1 MPYKGADQHRV
12 ESSKHVRFMRCAI
25 LGDVARSTAALD
37 VAPKSGVYTLVNQGG
52 GTTFGNANESDDIE
66 WRQCVFMGS
75 SKAVFGHRAGR
86 SDDIRIDGC
95 VSAQNFG
102 DFIQFVGEGQ
112 TDNWTIKD
120 TYAMAKGRASAAD
133 HRDFIQFEKVLT
145 PHSHANWSIEG
156 NWIQSRDAWGDDRYL
171 AKQGLWGNANLGA
184 MKDTAVDNLFAIPGK
199 AMQGHWKDVTFEF
212 NTIIPPIDSLGADSN
227 DQNGV
232 RPNTWDPAF
241 IVPANDDA
249 TLAADENIIVSHA
262 NGFDNGFAGP
272 NGLVIW
278 QNGFWQFSHANK
290 GPPDW
295 SLLGKYLEN
304 YAGAPTKPVSVDY
317 TNSGTAANNGK
328 YQLSPRE
335 SSDAV
340 GVPDVGVEQFKPKA
354 GTRMHW
360 ADPDPTGCYKLFERV
375 FDTTN
380 HDNPTDWGWP
390 TAVAFHIYY
399 DPNNAAGGAS
409 GNYDSF
415 DANGD

>member
-1 MPYKGADQHRV
+1 
-12 ESSKHVRFMRCAI
+12 MRCAI

-304 YAGAPTKPVSVDY
+304 YSRRSDKTRERGLHQQRHRSEQRQVPTFAPRVLGCRRSARRRCRAVQAQGRY
-317 TNSGTAANNGK
+317 TDALGR
-328 YQLSPRE
+328 PRPHRLLQ
-335 SSDAV
+335 ALR
-340 GVPDVGVEQFKPKA
+340 A
-354 GTRMHW
+354 
-360 ADPDPTGCYKLFERV
+360 RV
-375 FDTTN
+375 R
-380 HDNPTDWGWP
+380 HHEPRQPHGL
-390 TAVAFHIYY
+390 
-399 DPNNAAGGAS
+399 GL
-409 GNYDSF
+409 
-415 DANGD
+415 ANGRRLPHLLRSQQRRGRGIG